1 MKTKQ
6 IQTPEDGN
14 KNIGCGWSSG
24 SDKVRNSRTN
34 QQYSRCIIS
43 RGNSI
48 KICLISTALI
58 LIIPLSHEL
67 NNKNDE
73 YEIKKKF
80 FNHLFY
86 IHELK

>member
-48 KICLISTALI
+48 KICLIST
-58 LIIPLSHEL
+58 
-67 NNKNDE
+67 E